1 MTYFKK
7 MFSVTVALAFT
18 LLLTLSACKT
28 PQKDH
33 IHLQGNLVDKH
44 SSSQGSGI
52 MLADPARQKFAARE
66 MPYTPLPI
74 VKQGE
79 TVVDPD
85 LQGNLIDLSLT
96 QIPLPSFIK
105 IVFGENL
112 RLNIDIAPDV
122 STKSELITLRTA
134 ERKSPKDVYSLAKQV
149 LAAHGVTIQASNNL
163 YRFVADKNLEVK
175 IPLILRTRSTVEV
188 PVDLRPVFQIVDIVS
203 LNKTDMKKYLDQAFP
218 GKSGGATVADDSN
231 ALIIYGTQDIVKGMV
246 EAVRM
251 FDRPAF
257 AGRKAVRVNLSYL
270 TAENLSS
277 KLLDIMQT
285 EGYFVSDDPGK
296 KSAIT
301 ILPIASL
308 NSLLIFA
315 ADTTLV
321 SHVIAW
327 IKELDV
333 PTLTDPNGNFYY
345 IAIRNTEARE
355 IGDVINQVMAKTS
368 LSRLASRSRATNRR
382 TTTNRKTTAS
392 SRSRSRTAASR
403 RSTSRG
409 GKLVVDEERN
419 GLIFHGT
426 AEEFAQIKPLV
437 EQMDVPARQVLI
449 EVTVAEFRV
458 SNQDQRGF
466 EGFIKDAVH
475 HTHPFGKGKLFF
487 SRATDFFNSA
497 PTPPSA
503 LGAGFN
509 FTVIDRS
516 DVKHAVAQLLSTST
530 RTTILSS
537 PKLLTRSGGEAKFM
551 VGQRVPILKSR
562 SNERTGNVQ
571 NAGTTPLVQDVSYEK
586 AGIVLEIIPTVRAG
600 RRVDIDISQEI
611 SDVGTTTTSGIES
624 PTFDETKVETKLS
637 LSDGATVL
645 LAGFIRDRKVVVRNG
660 IPVLKDIPAI
670 GALFR
675 TDNDT
680 KEKRE
685 IILMI
690 TPYIIDTDQ
699 EARDITN
706 AFKNRLCWLCK

>member
-1 MTYFKK
+1 MPKNICLF
-7 MFSVTVALAFT
+7 FLAIALI
-18 LLLTLSACKT
+18 LPGCKP
-28 PQKDH
+28 PQKH
-33 IHLQGNLVDKH
+33 MVELPNALVSKKEG
-44 SSSQGSGI
+44 SMGSGV
-52 MLADPARQKFAARE
+52 LLGDESRQEFSARD

-74 VKQGE
+74 VQQGE
-79 TVVDPD
+79 KVVDPD
-85 LQGNLIDLSLT
+85 LQGSLLDLSLT

-105 IVFGENL
+105 IVFGDNL

-134 ERKSPKDVYSLAKQV
+134 EQKTPKEVYSLAKQV
-149 LAAHGVTIQASNNL
+149 LAAHGVEIKVQDNL
-163 YRFVADKNLEVK
+163 YRFVSDKNLEVK
-175 IPLILRTRSTVEV
+175 MPLILRTRSTVDV
-188 PVDLRPVFQIVDIVS
+188 PVDLRPVFQIVDIAS
-203 LNKTDMKKYLDQAFP
+203 LDKNDMKKYLDQAFP
-218 GKSGGATVADDSN
+218 GQGGGVTPAEDSN
-231 ALIIYGTQDIVKGMV
+231 ALIIYGTQDVVKGMV
-246 EAVRM
+246 EAIRM

-257 AGRKAVRVNLSYL
+257 AGRKAVRINLKYL
-270 TAENLSS
+270 TAENLSGR
-277 KLLDIMQT
+277 LMDIMQT
-285 EGYFVSDDPGK
+285 EGYFISDDPGK

-301 ILPIASL
+301 ILPITSL
-308 NSLLIFA
+308 NSLLVFA
-315 ADTTLV
+315 ADSTLV

-355 IGDVINQVMAKTS
+355 IGDVINQVLAKTS
-368 LSRLASRSRATNRR
+368 LSRLASASRAPSRR
-382 TTTNRKTTAS
+382 SSASKSKSAS
-392 SRSRSRTAASR
+392 SRSRNAASR
-403 RSTSRG
+403 SSASRG

-419 GLIFHGT
+419 GLIFNGT

-437 EQMDVPARQVLI
+437 DQMDVPARQVLI
-449 EVTVAEFRV
+449 EVTVAEFRL
-458 SNQDQRGF
+458 NNEDQRGF
-466 EGFIKDAVH
+466 EGFIQDAVH
-475 HTHPFGKGKLFF
+475 SAHPFGKGKLFY
-487 SRATDFFNSA
+487 SRATDFFNSSA
-497 PTPPSA
+497 TPPAA
-503 LGAGFN
+503 LAGGFN
-509 FTVIDRS
+509 FTVIDNNN
-516 DVKHAVAQLLSTST
+516 VKRAVAHLLSTSS

-551 VGQRVPILKSR
+551 VGSRVPILKSR

-571 NAGTTPLVQDVSYEK
+571 NSGTTPLVQDVAYEK
-586 AGIVLEIIPTVRAG
+586 AGIVLEMIPTVRAG

-611 SDVGTTTTSGIES
+611 SSVVAAVTGGIES
-624 PTFDETKVETKLS
+624 PSFDETKVETKLS

-645 LAGFIRDRKVVVRNG
+645 LAGFIKDQKVTIRNG

-699 EARDITN
+699 EAHDITE
-706 AFKNRLCWLCK
+706 AFKNQLCWICE